1 MGLASWISE
10 LQAGAQIPTF
20 ELTLPR
26 LFPLFHGHKV
36 GMLFLG
42 LATSRQVLELSLVLV
57 LPLPSFEEFPTSVG
71 LNHPLTSS
79 FHIRPGQLD
88 HSWVSRFYN
97 TQLAPEKLA
106 IVFESWGRATG
117 EFLVP
122 DQRTASWTH
131 V

>member
-1 MGLASWISE
+1 MDIKLE
-10 LQAGAQIPTF
+10 CF
-20 ELTLPR
+20 
-26 LFPLFHGHKV
+26 
-36 GMLFLG
+36 FLG
-42 LATSRQVLELSLVLV
+42 LATSRQVLELRLVLV

-106 IVFESWGRATG
+106 IVFESWGRATRG
-117 EFLVP
+117 FLVP
-122 DQRTASWTH
+122 YKRTASWTC